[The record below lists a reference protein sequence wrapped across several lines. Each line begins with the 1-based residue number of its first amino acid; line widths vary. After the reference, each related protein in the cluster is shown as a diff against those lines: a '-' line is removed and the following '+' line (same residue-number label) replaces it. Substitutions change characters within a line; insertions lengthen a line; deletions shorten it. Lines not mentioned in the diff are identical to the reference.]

1 MVSCFVMMAMMS
13 LGDIKSLCENYINL
27 KMQNMDMI
35 DVASSSPRIQDID
48 MCKAAPDTDFKL
60 IPVSLPKKAGYVYS
74 KVSNEDFEMVYNL
87 SSKWRISSSG
97 YPIFVTRKEGCFCTT
112 YMHKLIYGE
121 TARHVNGDRLDNR
134 RENLI
139 KSVRGP
145 PAARKPKKTDSHL
158 FIVQTED
165 EPSDTDSEIEYQ
177 IELMTY
183 GPGGKPT

>member
-1 MVSCFVMMAMMS
+1 MMP
-13 LGDIKSLCENYINL
+13 LGDIKTLCENYINL
-27 KMQNMDMI
+27 KMQTMDMI
-35 DVASSSPRIQDID
+35 DTASTSPRLQELD
-48 MCKAAPDTDFKL
+48 MYNAAPDNSFRL
-60 IPVSLPKKAGYVYS
+60 IPVSLPKKGGWVHA
-74 KVSNEDFEMVYNL
+74 KVSSEDYEMLNEI
-87 SSKWRISSSG
+87 SSKWRTCSSG
-97 YPIFVTRKEGCFCTT
+97 YPIFVTRKNGVFCTT
-112 YMHKLIYGE
+112 YMHKLIYGD

-145 PAARKPKKTDSHL
+145 PAPRKSKKTDSHL